1 MNDNFE
7 NNDDCSTA
15 AEECERFDI
24 IENDILNNI
33 GNQSVSD
40 EKKRRIPA
48 AAIFLAMIFYC
59 CVRSD
64 RLLYSFG
71 YKPRKPRRI

>member
-40 EKKRRIPA
+40 EKNAVFRQRRY
-48 AAIFLAMIFYC
+48 FWL
-59 CVRSD
+59 
-64 RLLYSFG
+64 
-71 YKPRKPRRI
+71 